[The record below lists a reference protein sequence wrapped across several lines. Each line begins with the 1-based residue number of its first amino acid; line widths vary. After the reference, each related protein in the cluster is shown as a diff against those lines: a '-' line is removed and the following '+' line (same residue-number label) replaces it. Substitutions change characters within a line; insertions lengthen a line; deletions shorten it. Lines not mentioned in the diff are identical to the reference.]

1 MPKTVAVRGQD
12 LEIDFNTALEVS
24 LQDPL
29 FEAVYGR
36 VQSAIKGEEITPTS
50 VTILVTLCMQAV
62 AKIPELSGA
71 QKKGFVINLV
81 KKVVGDLDN
90 VSKTDRRSYQALI
103 DFTLP
108 AMIDALV
115 DASKGKYDF
124 KKASQ
129 NVRSLFSCCRSTE

>member
-12 LEIDFNTALEVS
+12 LEIDFNTGLEVS
-24 LQDPL
+24 LEDPL

-36 VQSAIKGEEITPTS
+36 VELAIKGEDITPAS
-50 VTILVTLCMQAV
+50 ITILATLCMQAV
-62 AKIPELSGA
+62 AKIPQLSGS
-71 QKKGFVINLV
+71 QKKGFVINLI
-81 KKVVGDLDN
+81 KKIVGDLEN
-90 VSKTDRRSYQALI
+90 VSKTDRRTYQAVI

-108 AMIDALV
+108 MMIDTLV

-129 NVRSLFSCCRSTE
+129 NVRSLFSCCRKVE